1 MRAIQDNVETGLL
14 IGSWCCGCFELC
26 SDQVTLIRRDVVIQK
41 IRFIAFFASNVELGY
56 EWVFIGRENGDKGD
70 ENACRYQ
77 SLCSALTCVKLKLI
91 KY

>member
-56 EWVFIGRENGDKGD
+56 EWVFIGRENGDMDMRRTPGVRHRSNGSK
-70 ENACRYQ
+70 
-77 SLCSALTCVKLKLI
+77 SI
-91 KY
+91 